1 MLSTSHSIQSVIVRY
16 SKMYE
21 EVFKTFD
28 SISTLTFLICFSILY
43 LLSTAILHCLLAQCS
58 GRYQALGSARQS
70 YILCKFLEVK
80 LFIFFC
86 YMAAIALIRE
96 DINLFDTTNHRQNPQ
111 VMINMATAYGILY
124 S

>member
-1 MLSTSHSIQSVIVRY
+1 
-16 SKMYE
+16 MYE
-21 EVFKTFD
+21 QIFQTFD
-28 SISTLTFLICFSILY
+28 SIPTVTFLISFTILY
-43 LLSTAILHCLLAQCS
+43 LLSVCLLHLMLVRAS
-58 GRYQALGSARQS
+58 ATYVSLGYGRQS